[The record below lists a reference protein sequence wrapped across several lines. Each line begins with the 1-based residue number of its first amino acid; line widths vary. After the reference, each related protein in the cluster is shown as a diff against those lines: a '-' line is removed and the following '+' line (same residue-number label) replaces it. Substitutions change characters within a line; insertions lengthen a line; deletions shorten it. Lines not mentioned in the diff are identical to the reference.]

1 MIFDELG
8 GFLSQLPPGLLA
20 YPCLL
25 FFAFMAAG
33 IYFGVVRP
41 RRRRANKASDT
52 PPVTVSAAP
61 LPADA
66 LFSSTPEGATKPKGV
81 TDRLKL
87 GQVQPSFEVKLDSG
101 ETVTAKTVVTIL
113 RDPVDDRLLI
123 HLDGVAYRSINDY
136 PASKRKFTALMKEL
150 ASNIA
155 ESAPPRTGSRSR
167 KAKPAPATS
176 SPEDDD
182 AVSPPASAPP
192 AKRTTPAATDSD
204 DYDLPPLDDL
214 VHGPKSAAAPPQ
226 SPLPSLEPAVKAAL
240 EPEKSPA
247 DQDTPGALPD
257 YKALGASDKVV
268 KTGGILRRSK
278 LELTPLPELNIAA
291 AIEAFLQHRL
301 GATRRFLGRRIH
313 VHSAASGGVRIEV
326 DGTFFE
332 SVNDIED
339 TEVRDFIAAT
349 IQEWQDRQ

>member
-25 FFAFMAAG
+25 FFAFLAAG
-33 IYFGVVRP
+33 IYFGIVRP
-41 RRRRANKASDT
+41 RRRKAQKGSDT
-52 PPVTVSAAP
+52 PPPSVNAVP
-61 LPADA
+61 PPVDA

-87 GQVQPSFEVKLDSG
+87 GQVQPSFDVKLDSG
-101 ETVTAKTVVTIL
+101 EMVTAKTVVTIL

-150 ASNIA
+150 AANIA
-155 ESAPPRTGSRSR
+155 ESAPPRAGSRSR
-167 KAKPAPATS
+167 KAKPAAAPS
-176 SPEDDD
+176 SPEDDEP
-182 AVSPPASAPP
+182 VTPPP
-192 AKRTTPAATDSD
+192 AKSTAPAVTSSEG
-204 DYDLPPLDDL
+204 YDLPPLDDL
-214 VHGPKSAAAPPQ
+214 VHGPKPAAASPQ
-226 SPLPSLEPAVKAAL
+226 SPPPSLEPTVKAAL
-240 EPEKSPA
+240 EPEKPPVDA
-247 DQDTPGALPD
+247 DAPGALPD

-268 KTGGILRRSK
+268 KTGGILRRNK

-291 AIEAFLQHRL
+291 AIEAYLQHRL

-313 VHSAASGGVRIEV
+313 VHSAPSGGVRIEV

-339 TEVRDFIAAT
+339 AEVRDFIAAS

>member
-41 RRRRANKASDT
+41 RRRKAQKASDT
-52 PPVTVSAAP
+52 PPPSVSSAP
-61 LPADA
+61 PSVDA

-150 ASNIA
+150 AANIA
-155 ESAPPRTGSRSR
+155 ESAPPRAGSRGR
-167 KAKPAPATS
+167 KAKPAAVTP
-176 SPEDDD
+176 SPEDDE
-182 AVSPPASAPP
+182 PASAPP
-192 AKRTTPAATDSD
+192 AKRTIPAATSSS

-214 VHGPKSAAAPPQ
+214 VHGPKPAAASPQ
-226 SPLPSLEPAVKAAL
+226 SPPPLEPAVKAAL
-240 EPEKSPA
+240 ESDKAPA
-247 DQDTPGALPD
+247 DQDAPGALPD

-268 KTGGILRRSK
+268 KTGGILRRNK

-339 TEVRDFIAAT
+339 DEVRDFIAAT